1 MRNPA
6 RVLIWMSV
14 FLAAVAVVALLL
26 ARPLEQA
33 FQANPVFNGL
43 ILVVLAVGILINF
56 RQVLILRPEQ
66 RWIQTFRK
74 GDDDT
79 RDGPPTRLLGSMA
92 RLLTGR
98 NGENF
103 SLSTLSLRALL
114 DGVRS
119 RLDESRDLSRYFI
132 GLLVFLGLLGTFWGL
147 LDTLRAVG
155 SVISGLSIE
164 DRSAA
169 AFFEDLKA
177 GLEAPLG
184 GMGTAFSSS
193 LFGLAGAVVLGFI
206 DLQAATAQNRF
217 YNDLEEWLSGQ
228 TRLTSGALAGGEEA
242 SVPAYIQA
250 LLEQT
255 ADSLEQ
261 LQRLMQRSEEDRRA
275 ADSRLTELAGELAR
289 LTEQSQS
296 ERKGLSALTRSQGE
310 LRPILER
317 LADSQEQDQQQ
328 DATLGEGIH
337 KLARATEQLHG
348 EMARDRE
355 QLLNTL
361 REEIRLLTRT
371 IGHQQSGP
379 DKQGD

>member
-1 MRNPA
+1 VRNPA

-26 ARPLEQA
+26 ARPLAQA

-43 ILVVLAVGILINF
+43 ILAVLAVGILINF

-74 GDDDT
+74 GDSET
-79 RDGPPTRLLGSMA
+79 QDGPPSGLLGSMA

-169 AFFEDLKA
+169 AFFEDLKS

>member
-1 MRNPA
+1 VRNPA